1 MVFPSNERDAI
12 FGSVNS
18 CLLYSQVHSLD
29 TSGIMLTLALTR
41 LTLTH
46 TQSQSS
52 LLCMEGYRWPS
63 KHISYPSIK
72 KYPNWSVFPC
82 ATTRNI
88 LIQLR
93 FEGDMPQILIQLR
106 FEGGISYWIL
116 HSALKVWIVT
126 FFAESPQF
134 LGLHCCHYPQD
145 TSKPYFYDPGWICT
159 KPMIHLDTA
168 FKRIQ
173 IWNVILKFFEKLQ
186 NGRAKS
192 LDTDTS
198 FLFKQSYIL

>member
-1 MVFPSNERDAI
+1 MVFSSNERDAI

-126 FFAESPQF
+126 FFCRISTISWPPLLSLPTRHLKALF
-134 LGLHCCHYPQD
+134 LWSWLNLYK
-145 TSKPYFYDPGWICT
+145 TY
-159 KPMIHLDTA
+159 
-168 FKRIQ
+168 
-173 IWNVILKFFEKLQ
+173 
-186 NGRAKS
+186 
-192 LDTDTS
+192 
-198 FLFKQSYIL
+198 